1 MALKTKYRVAP
12 LLMISPYL
20 ALMLF
25 CGFIPLIYA
34 INEVSK
40 PSWKNLN
47 GSYSTLYKILGDFR
61 VIPDLGHSVFL
72 LFVYVPITI
81 VAVLGLSLLLDSTRV
96 PGNTFMRLVFLLP
109 GIVSGGIS
117 VFIWMFFIGNHVTW
131 NLNNEAWII
140 AGVAFSS
147 GTGSW
152 VVIQYGSL
160 RSIPREVL
168 EAARVDGCN
177 RWKLAIK
184 IKIPMI
190 SRYIGYM
197 GILLTA
203 SAIQIY
209 TEPALLTKIGLPS
222 NWWSL
227 NQVAYSYAFQ
237 SGDFA
242 AGTALSL
249 DMIIPSVIIAII
261 FIRKTDFLKRSSY

>member
-1 MALKTKYRVAP
+1 
-12 LLMISPYL
+12 
-20 ALMLF
+20 
-25 CGFIPLIYA
+25 
-34 INEVSK
+34 
-40 PSWKNLN
+40 
-47 GSYSTLYKILGDFR
+47 
-61 VIPDLGHSVFL
+61 
-72 LFVYVPITI
+72 
-81 VAVLGLSLLLDSTRV
+81 
-96 PGNTFMRLVFLLP
+96 
-109 GIVSGGIS
+109 
-117 VFIWMFFIGNHVTW
+117 MFFIGNHVTW

-168 EAARVDGCN
+168 EAARVDCCN

-209 TEPALLTKIGLPS
+209 TEPALLKKIGLPS

-227 NQVAYSYAFQ
+227 NQVAYSYAF
-237 SGDFA
+237 
-242 AGTALSL
+242 
-249 DMIIPSVIIAII
+249 
-261 FIRKTDFLKRSSY
+261 

>member
-1 MALKTKYRVAP
+1 MPLKTKYRAAP

-25 CGFIPLIYA
+25 CGFIPLVYA

-40 PSWKNLN
+40 PSWKNLK
-47 GSYSTLYKILGDFR
+47 GSYSTIYKILGDFR
-61 VIPDLGHSVFL
+61 VIPDLGHSIFL
-72 LFVYVPITI
+72 LLVYVPITI
-81 VAVLGLSLLLDSTRV
+81 IAVLALSLLLDSTHV

-117 VFIWMFFIGNHVTW
+117 VFIWMFFIGSHVNW

-147 GTGSW
+147 GAGSW

-168 EAARVDGCN
+168 EAARVDGCT
-177 RWKLAIK
+177 RLQLALQ

-209 TEPALLTKIGLPS
+209 SEPALLTKIGLPS

-237 SGDFA
+237 AGDFA

-249 DMIIPSVIIAII
+249 DMLIPSIIIAII

>member
-1 MALKTKYRVAP
+1 
-12 LLMISPYL
+12 
-20 ALMLF
+20 
-25 CGFIPLIYA
+25 
-34 INEVSK
+34 
-40 PSWKNLN
+40 
-47 GSYSTLYKILGDFR
+47 
-61 VIPDLGHSVFL
+61 
-72 LFVYVPITI
+72 
-81 VAVLGLSLLLDSTRV
+81 
-96 PGNTFMRLVFLLP
+96 
-109 GIVSGGIS
+109 
-117 VFIWMFFIGNHVTW
+117 MFFIGSHVNW

-147 GTGSW
+147 GAGSW

-168 EAARVDGCN
+168 EAARVDGCT
-177 RWKLAIK
+177 RLQLALQ

-209 TEPALLTKIGLPS
+209 SEPALLTKIGLPS

-237 SGDFA
+237 AGDFA

-249 DMIIPSVIIAII
+249 DMLIPSIIIAII